1 MTMTLPKVSRFPE
14 SPYLSEEGRRMRD
27 ALRAAAPGLAER
39 AREGELL
46 GALAPETVS
55 VLHEVGVFRITVPV
69 ELGGFALGARDTMEV
84 VRELGRVDGSAGWTV
99 IVSSAARG
107 ALTLG
112 DRVKDEVFADI
123 ETWQGPLLFGATVF
137 APKVGDGR
145 KVEGGWMVK
154 GRWGFGSSCKIAKW
168 GSVGFEY
175 DDPDTGERRRAMGL
189 LSQDQYTI
197 VDDWHVMGMSATSSN
212 SVRADEEVFVP
223 EYRVIHT
230 MDMPAR
236 MDALRG
242 KYQGVGFMH
251 SAIGTMVATTT
262 AFAALALGMAEGA
275 LKAFVEQ
282 AAKRPPFNLP
292 YTTMADM
299 ASTQVVAGKA
309 RAVIN
314 TAAAVIERQADEID
328 RRALAG
334 EDFHPWDEPEISMDL
349 VHQIHACLQVID
361 GLQLALG
368 SSTVG
373 LSNPIQR
380 FVRDVHV
387 LATHGA
393 FRIDPMAEINGRD
406 IFGLEPLP
414 MMAAL
419 SSPPPGKTPPQAANG
434 KFPGTV
440 PHPA

>member
-1 MTMTLPKVSRFPE
+1 MTTTLPKVSRFPD

-27 ALRAAAPGLAER
+27 AVRAVAPGLAER
-39 AREGELL
+39 AREGELR

-55 VLHEVGVFRITVPV
+55 VLHEIGVFRITIPV
-69 ELGGFALGARDTMEV
+69 ELGGYALGARDTTEV

-99 IVSSAARG
+99 IVSSASRS
-107 ALTLG
+107 ALAL
-112 DRVKDEVFADI
+112 DERVKNEVFADI

-154 GRWGFGSSCKIAKW
+154 GRWAFGSGCKIAKW

-212 SVRADEEVFVP
+212 SVQVDEEVFVP

-242 KYQGVGFMH
+242 KYQGLGFMH
-251 SAIGTMVATTT
+251 SATGTMVATTT
-262 AFAALALGMAEGA
+262 AFAALALGMTEGA
-275 LKAFVEQ
+275 LDAFVEQ
-282 AAKRPPFNLP
+282 AKKRPPFNLP
-292 YTTMADM
+292 YPNMADM

-314 TAAAVIERQADEID
+314 AAAAVIERQADEID

-334 EDFHPWDEPEISMDL
+334 EDFLPWDEPEITMDL

-406 IFGLEPLP
+406 IFGLEPFP

-419 SSPPPGKTPPQAANG
+419 SSPPPGKTPPHVAN
-434 KFPGTV
+434 GTV
-440 PHPA
+440 PGPVPRPV

>member
-1 MTMTLPKVSRFPE
+1 MTMTSPKAGRFPE

-27 ALRAAAPGLAER
+27 AVRMAAPGLAER
-39 AREGELL
+39 AREGELH

-55 VLHEVGVFRITVPV
+55 VLHEIGVFRITVPV
-69 ELGGFALGARDTMEV
+69 ELGGFASGARDTVEV
-84 VRELGRVDGSAGWTV
+84 VRELGRVDASAGWTV
-99 IVSSAARG
+99 IVSSATRS
-107 ALTLG
+107 ALTFN
-112 DRVKDEVFADI
+112 DRVRDEVFADVK
-123 ETWQGPLLFGATVF
+123 TWQGPLLFGATVF

-145 KVEGGWMVK
+145 RVESGYMVK
-154 GRWGFGSSCKIAKW
+154 GKWSFGSGCKIAKW
-168 GSVGFEY
+168 ASVGFEY
-175 DDPDTGERRRAMGL
+175 EDPDTGERRRAMGL
-189 LSQDQYTI
+189 LTPDQYTI
-197 VDDWHVMGMSATSSN
+197 VDDWHVMGLSATSSN

-223 EYRVIHT
+223 TDRVVHT
-230 MDMPAR
+230 MDMLGR
-236 MDALRG
+236 MEALRG
-242 KYQGVGFMH
+242 KYQGLGFMH
-251 SAIGTMVATTT
+251 SSIGTMVATT
-262 AFAALALGMAEGA
+262 AGFAALALGMAEGA
-275 LKAFVEQ
+275 FKAFVEQ

-292 YTTMADM
+292 YPTMADM

-314 TAAAVIERQADEID
+314 TAAAVIERQTDEID

-334 EDFHPWDEPEISMDL
+334 EDFHPSEEPEITMDF

-380 FVRDVHV
+380 FVRDIHV

-434 KFPGTV
+434 KLPGPV

>member
-14 SPYLSEEGRRMRD
+14 SSYLSEEGRRMRD
-27 ALRAAAPGLAER
+27 AVRAAAPGLAER

-46 GALAPETVS
+46 GALTPETVS
-55 VLHEVGVFRITVPV
+55 VLHEIGVFRITVPV
-69 ELGGFALGARDTMEV
+69 ELGGFALGARDTAEV
-84 VRELGRVDGSAGWTV
+84 VRELGRVDASAGWTV

-107 ALTLG
+107 ALALG
-112 DRVKDEVFADI
+112 DQVKNEVFADI
-123 ETWQGPLLFGATVF
+123 DTWQGPLIFGATVF

-154 GRWGFGSSCKIAKW
+154 GRWAFGSSCKIAKW

-189 LSQDQYTI
+189 LTQDQYTI
-197 VDDWHVMGMSATSSN
+197 VDDWQVMGLSATSSN

-242 KYQGVGFMH
+242 KYQGLGFMH
-251 SAIGTMVATTT
+251 SATGTMVATTT

-275 LKAFVEQ
+275 LAAFVEQ
-282 AAKRPPFNLP
+282 AKKRPPFNLP
-292 YTTMADM
+292 YPNMADM

-314 TAAAVIERQADEID
+314 TAAAVIERQADEVD

-334 EDFHPWDEPEISMDL
+334 EDFHPWDEPEITMDL

-373 LSNPIQR
+373 LANPIQR

-406 IFGLEPLP
+406 IFGMEPFP

-419 SSPPPGKTPPQAANG
+419 SSPPPGKMPPHAANG
-434 KFPGTV
+434 NAPGPV

>member
-27 ALRAAAPGLAER
+27 AVRAAAPGLAER

-46 GALAPETVS
+46 GTLTPETVS
-55 VLHEVGVFRITVPV
+55 VLHEIGVFRITVPV
-69 ELGGFALGARDTMEV
+69 ELGGFALGARDTAEV
-84 VRELGRVDGSAGWTV
+84 VRELGRADASAGWTA
-99 IVSSAARG
+99 IVSSASRM
-107 ALTLG
+107 ALAFD
-112 DRVKDEVFADI
+112 DRVRDEVFADI
-123 ETWQGPLLFGATVF
+123 ETWRGPLLFGATVF

-154 GRWGFGSSCKIAKW
+154 GRWAFGSSCKIAKW

-175 DDPDTGERRRAMGL
+175 DDLETGERRRAMGL

-197 VDDWHVMGMSATSSN
+197 VDDWKVMGLSATSSN
-212 SVRADEEVFVP
+212 SVQAHEEVFIP

-230 MDMPAR
+230 MDMIVR
-236 MDALRG
+236 TDALRG
-242 KYQGVGFMH
+242 KYQGLGFMH
-251 SAIGTMVATTT
+251 SATGTMVATTT
-262 AFAALALGMAEGA
+262 AFAALALGMTEGA
-275 LKAFVEQ
+275 LAAFVEQ

-292 YTTMADM
+292 YPNMAAM

-314 TAAAVIERQADEID
+314 TAAAVIERQTDEID

-334 EDFHPWDEPEISMDL
+334 EDFHPWDEPEITMDL

-373 LSNPIQR
+373 LNNPIQR

-406 IFGLEPLP
+406 IFGLEPFP
-414 MMAAL
+414 VIAAL
-419 SSPPPGKTPPQAANG
+419 SSPPPAKMPPPPASGN
-434 KFPGTV
+434 FPGPV
-440 PHPA
+440 PRPA